1 MTVRAR
7 YFLLQIPGWVLA
19 ATVLFGL
26 RDWIGISLGW
36 AVTLY
41 ALYVVKDFVL
51 YPFLRSAYDTN
62 TATGIARLVGQT
74 AVVKKALAPK
84 GLVVVG
90 GELWK
95 AMLAPGEDEI
105 AQGRRVRIESARG
118 MVLVARAEQDAAPPV
133 QSPVTLHKSARASP
147 TESEPRQ

>member
-7 YFLLQIPGWVLA
+7 YFLLQIPGWVLVA
-19 ATVLFGL
+19 VVLFGL

-51 YPFLRSAYDTN
+51 FPFLRSAYDTS
-62 TATGIARLVGQT
+62 TTTGIARLVGQS
-74 AVVKKALAPK
+74 AVVKQTLAPK

-95 AMLAPGEDEI
+95 AMLAPGQDEV
-105 AQGRRVRIESARG
+105 ARGRRVRVESARG
-118 MVLVARAEQDAAPPV
+118 MVLVVRSEEESSPAP
-133 QSPVTLHKSARASP
+133 H
-147 TESEPRQ
+147 

>member
-7 YFLLQIPGWVLA
+7 YFLLQIPGWVLVA
-19 ATVLFGL
+19 VVLFGL

-51 YPFLRSAYDTN
+51 FPFLRSAYDTS
-62 TATGIARLVGQT
+62 TTTGIARLVGQS
-74 AVVKKALAPK
+74 AVVKQTLAPK

-95 AMLAPGEDEI
+95 AMLAPGQDEV
-105 AQGRRVRIESARG
+105 ARGRRVRVESARG
-118 MVLVARAEQDAAPPV
+118 MVLVVRAEEESSPAP
-133 QSPVTLHKSARASP
+133 H
-147 TESEPRQ
+147 

>member
-7 YFLLQIPGWVLA
+7 YFLLQIPGWVLVA
-19 ATVLFGL
+19 MVLFGL

-36 AVTLY
+36 AITLY

-51 YPFLRSAYDTN
+51 FPFLRSAYDTS
-62 TATGIARLVGQT
+62 TTTGIARLVGQT
-74 AVVKKALAPK
+74 AVVKQTLAPK

-95 AMLAPGEDEI
+95 AILAPGQDPI
-105 AQGRRVRIESARG
+105 AQGRRVQIESARG
-118 MVLVARAEQDAAPPV
+118 MVLVVRADEEARPP
-133 QSPVTLHKSARASP
+133 AR
-147 TESEPRQ
+147 

>member
-7 YFLLQIPGWVLA
+7 YFLLQVPGWVLVA
-19 ATVLFGL
+19 VVLFGL

-51 YPFLRSAYDTN
+51 FPFLRSAYDTS

-74 AVVKKALAPK
+74 AVVKQTLAPK

-95 AMLAPGEDEI
+95 AKLAAGQDEVAPG
-105 AQGRRVRIESARG
+105 QRVRIESARG
-118 MVLVARAEQDAAPPV
+118 MVLVVRSEEESSPAP
-133 QSPVTLHKSARASP
+133 H
-147 TESEPRQ
+147 

>member
-7 YFLLQIPGWVLA
+7 YFLLQLPGWILVA
-19 ATVLFGL
+19 MVLFGL

-36 AVTLY
+36 AMTLY

-51 YPFLRSAYDTN
+51 FPFLRTAYDTS
-62 TATGIARLVGQT
+62 TTTGIARLVGEV
-74 AVVKKALAPK
+74 AVVKQALAPK

-95 AMLAPGEDEI
+95 AMPAPGQFEI

-118 MVLVARAEQDAAPPV
+118 MVLVVRAEQES
-133 QSPVTLHKSARASP
+133 SPDPH
-147 TESEPRQ
+147 

>member
-7 YFLLQIPGWVLA
+7 YFLLQVPGWVLVA
-19 ATVLFGL
+19 VVLFGL
-26 RDWIGISLGW
+26 RDWIGISMGW

-51 YPFLRSAYDTN
+51 FPFLRSAYDTS
-62 TATGIARLVGQT
+62 TTTGIARLVGQS
-74 AVVKKALAPK
+74 AVVKQTLAPK

-95 AMLAPGEDEI
+95 AMLAPGQDEV
-105 AQGRRVRIESARG
+105 ARGRRVRVESARG
-118 MVLVARAEQDAAPPV
+118 MVLVVRAEEESSPAP
-133 QSPVTLHKSARASP
+133 H
-147 TESEPRQ
+147 

>member
-7 YFLLQIPGWVLA
+7 YFLLQIPGWVLVA
-19 ATVLFGL
+19 MVLFGM

-36 AVTLY
+36 AITLY

-51 YPFLRSAYDTN
+51 FPFLRSAYDTG
-62 TATGIARLVGQT
+62 TTTGIARLVGQI
-74 AVVKKALAPK
+74 AVVKQTLAPK

-95 AMLAPGEDEI
+95 AMLAPGQDEI

-118 MVLVARAEQDAAPPV
+118 MVLVVRAEEESPPAP
-133 QSPVTLHKSARASP
+133 H
-147 TESEPRQ
+147 

>member
-7 YFLLQIPGWVLA
+7 YFLLQLPGWILVA
-19 ATVLFGL
+19 MVLFGL

-36 AVTLY
+36 AMTLY

-51 YPFLRSAYDTN
+51 FPFLRTAYDTS
-62 TATGIARLVGQT
+62 TTTGIARLVGEV
-74 AVVKKALAPK
+74 AVVKQALAPK

-95 AMLAPGEDEI
+95 AMPAPGQFEI

-118 MVLVARAEQDAAPPV
+118 M
-133 QSPVTLHKSARASP
+133 
-147 TESEPRQ
+147 